1 MASKP
6 LRFGLDLPPAERD
19 AAAEAAASNL
29 AVQGFCVLD
38 LGFKDKKQEQLTKAK
53 AEAAELDAAEQLYRP
68 EELIFTGLFGD
79 EGSARI
85 LPLNPREL
93 REGSGLKA
101 LDQEITDV
109 AQVVAPF
116 LSFKLGLDIVS
127 RARAVLHETG
137 PLEGVIKRLTEDEAS
152 AWLADFRFGRVMCI
166 ICVGP
171 GFGDFELSV
180 RESDCKP
187 CRVTSSPG
195 TVLMIRSDKI
205 CARHNCR
212 TRSLLLS
219 CNLQASDSTNARL
232 APNPCAAKLQ
242 EWLDARLHYLKQ
254 AETEDRRAELPRH
267 LRLAMNRQCFKG
279 QYMAV
284 RGLASRVSPC
294 WGPETFWCGAASGL
308 DTLVDVPLIRWDHEK
323 FFDPDENSWRLYKTC
338 ARHMSVVEGVDLF
351 DNKMF
356 GITPAESKIMDPQ
369 QRVVLE
375 VGYEALFSAG
385 YKKGRLMGCL
395 GGMYLGYGTGN
406 SDFGHVDR
414 SGDSAAEGS
423 FGATGGSAAITANR
437 FSFCLGM
444 KGPSIAVDAED
455 ASGLLSLHMGSE
467 ALHAKGRALANEFSL
482 CGGIKLNLAFFFWPQ
497 RQAAGWLSKV
507 GRCQTFDQSA
517 DGWVHGDAAVNV
529 VVKPL
534 SDNVDGQLKVK
545 ESEPY
550 LASLCGSSVR
560 HTGHGASLAAP
571 HGPTEQ
577 EVISTAVYAAG
588 LTGMDIDAT
597 ENYGIA
603 NMLADPVEVNSC
615 SRVLRLADDDDAPLL
630 MRASKTSVG
639 NALHAGSAL
648 SLMQAILTSVAGSI
662 APNLHLLQSNP
673 HLDVGQLPLGIVTE
687 VVPYRMTSTFVNS
700 FARGFGGTNVSM
712 VSFAAKDVK
721 QLPEPSAPMPLSD
734 QLVYWPGGG
743 GKTDTASMPEKSF
756 DIAGTFSEWQPEPM
770 TKESEGVYSYVVTL
784 GENRWEQFQIWLD
797 GDPTRCLCPE
807 QHKAGSKS
815 GVHGPAV
822 SPPSCWLLEGRPQG
836 ELRLRAKGD
845 RTEEVPKGQGLAG
858 SKWRVRLCIAGKWR
872 MVEWE
877 KLDEPLVPAA
887 DLKKGAYFVT
897 ADFSGWGIEPME
909 DAGAGEWKF
918 QVHLIRPGGRFQILR
933 NRDLEQTLYPD
944 LEGTLKGPD
953 DSADGRCWLLRG
965 DQRDIFQITLRRH
978 IEEGLDQKAISIERL
993 GEKELSEDQVRQLG
1007 RLRLSAFG
1015 TWDPGAGGSR
1025 MRELPW
1031 AGSCFH
1037 FFVRLGAQGKESFQL
1052 LEDFSWNRVIH
1063 PSVANARS
1071 SVAHTVV
1078 GPELGDGRARGLNW
1092 TIGLDGYEKPGDVF
1106 EVQVYG
1112 ETRVERVKWQR
1123 VEPRISAARIQ
1134 KAEDEGLLFGA

>member
-1 MASKP
+1 
-6 LRFGLDLPPAERD
+6 
-19 AAAEAAASNL
+19 
-29 AVQGFCVLD
+29 
-38 LGFKDKKQEQLTKAK
+38 
-53 AEAAELDAAEQLYRP
+53 
-68 EELIFTGLFGD
+68 ELIFTGLFGD

-152 AWLADFRFGRVMCI
+152 AWLADFRFGRAGTSTSAWTDRCGRWSAVMCI

-219 CNLQASDSTNARL
+219 SSDLEWGELPKLTPVGCNLQASDSTNARL

-385 YKKGRLMGCL
+385 YKKGRLMG
-395 GGMYLGYGTGN
+395 YLGYGTGN
-406 SDFGHVDR
+406 SDFGALDDVFRHTRLSAPGHVDR

-455 ASGLLSLHMGSE
+455 ASGLLSLHMGCE

-603 NMLADPVEVNSC
+603 NMLADPVEV
-615 SRVLRLADDDDAPLL
+615 LRLADDDDAPLL

-648 SLMQAILTSVAGSI
+648 SLMQAILTS
-662 APNLHLLQSNP
+662 AP
-673 HLDVGQLPLGIVTE
+673 
-687 VVPYRMTSTFVNS
+687 
-700 FARGFGGTNVSM
+700 
-712 VSFAAKDVK
+712 
-721 QLPEPSAPMPLSD
+721 
-734 QLVYWPGGG
+734 WP
-743 GKTDTASMPEKSF
+743 F
-756 DIAGTFSEWQPEPM
+756 
-770 TKESEGVYSYVVTL
+770 
-784 GENRWEQFQIWLD
+784 
-797 GDPTRCLCPE
+797 
-807 QHKAGSKS
+807 
-815 GVHGPAV
+815 
-822 SPPSCWLLEGRPQG
+822 
-836 ELRLRAKGD
+836 
-845 RTEEVPKGQGLAG
+845 
-858 SKWRVRLCIAGKWR
+858 
-872 MVEWE
+872 
-877 KLDEPLVPAA
+877 
-887 DLKKGAYFVT
+887 
-897 ADFSGWGIEPME
+897 
-909 DAGAGEWKF
+909 
-918 QVHLIRPGGRFQILR
+918 
-933 NRDLEQTLYPD
+933 
-944 LEGTLKGPD
+944 
-953 DSADGRCWLLRG
+953 
-965 DQRDIFQITLRRH
+965 
-978 IEEGLDQKAISIERL
+978 
-993 GEKELSEDQVRQLG
+993 
-1007 RLRLSAFG
+1007 
-1015 TWDPGAGGSR
+1015 
-1025 MRELPW
+1025 
-1031 AGSCFH
+1031 
-1037 FFVRLGAQGKESFQL
+1037 
-1052 LEDFSWNRVIH
+1052 
-1063 PSVANARS
+1063 
-1071 SVAHTVV
+1071 
-1078 GPELGDGRARGLNW
+1078 
-1092 TIGLDGYEKPGDVF
+1092 
-1106 EVQVYG
+1106 
-1112 ETRVERVKWQR
+1112 
-1123 VEPRISAARIQ
+1123 
-1134 KAEDEGLLFGA
+1134 